1 MSIEGKVYIVTG
13 ASSGFGLAIARVL
26 LARGA
31 KVGLVGRT
39 ESALQQAAQDLGT
52 ENTCTAVG
60 DVSSSDSIKQAFVK
74 VKSHFGQLNG
84 VINNAGMAKPGAIEH
99 LKEDEVISQF
109 NTNFLGVV
117 FACQAAIPLLRGE
130 DNPRLINISSASA
143 WHYDEMVH
151 LSIYA
156 ATKAAVER
164 FTRDLRQEVQA
175 DGIAVTC
182 LRPGAAG
189 SNFSQS
195 WDQETFAKALDA
207 WHSTG
212 PTMDVGMK
220 AEHIGIA
227 VADCLAY
234 PPGVAVDLMEIRPNA
249 LMKKFTL

>member
-1 MSIEGKVYIVTG
+1 MNLTDKVYIVTG
-13 ASSGFGLAIARVL
+13 AASGFGFAIARVL

-39 ESALQQAAQDLGT
+39 ESALQEAALELGV
-52 ENTCTAVG
+52 ENTHIAVG
-60 DVSSSDSIKQAFVK
+60 DVSHQESIANAFADIK
-74 VKSHFGQLNG
+74 AYFGQLNG
-84 VINNAGMAKPGAIEH
+84 VINNAGMARPGEIEH
-99 LKEDEVISQF
+99 LSAVDITAQI

-164 FTRDLRQEVQA
+164 FTRDLRQEVQV

-189 SNFSQS
+189 TNFAQD
-195 WDQETFAKALDA
+195 WDADVFTRALRA
-207 WHSTG
+207 WHQTG
-212 PTMDVGMK
+212 PQMDVGMET
-220 AEHIGIA
+220 EHVGIA

-234 PPGVAVDLMEIRPNA
+234 PPGIAVDLLEVRPNL
-249 LMKKFTL
+249 LMAKPVL